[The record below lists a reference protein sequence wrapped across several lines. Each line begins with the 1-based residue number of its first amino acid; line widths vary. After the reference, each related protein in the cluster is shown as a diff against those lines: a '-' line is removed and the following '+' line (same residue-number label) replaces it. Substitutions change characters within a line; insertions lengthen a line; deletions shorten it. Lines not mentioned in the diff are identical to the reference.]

1 MTNDRLE
8 SFRTAFQ
15 NLDVMP
21 LVTPDQLDR
30 LRVEYGTDII
40 IALEQLVADCSPANN
55 KIIFT
60 GHRGSGKSTLLGQFC
75 RQMQDKYFVVF
86 FSISDLIEM
95 SDVNHVNILFAMA
108 VKLMETAEN
117 PKDEI
122 DKIKISP
129 KTKKAFYLWFSEH
142 TKTETNSREST
153 LELEAGIDSGADAW
167 FVKFF
172 AKLKSTLKA
181 NSVIRDE
188 IKNKFT
194 RKISDLVDR
203 VNDIATA
210 IEIASGKEILVVI
223 DDLDKLDLEIVDR
236 VYRNNIS
243 SLFQPQFR
251 IVYTIPMAATRDLSL
266 RDIIRDATKN
276 RIQSMWAT
284 KFFPLDA
291 EKRPNAVPIEASVRV
306 FEEILSKRMPSEL
319 IEPEVVKMMILKS
332 GGALREFIRLA
343 RQCCQISLVQL
354 RRDPNQQNIKITEE
368 IFKQAVT
375 DLRIEM
381 TEPLGQNAFE
391 ILAQVYQKNA
401 PEDGLN
407 QTFLDLLHAL
417 YILEYKNDDL
427 WFGVNPII
435 KDLLE
440 RRGLI

>member
-21 LVTPDQLDR
+21 LVTPEQLDR

-55 KIIFT
+55 KIVFT

-117 PKDEI
+117 PKDRI
-122 DKIKISP
+122 DRIKISP
-129 KTKKAFYLWFSEH
+129 ETKKAFYLWFSEH

-188 IKNKFT
+188 IKN
-194 RKISDLVDR
+194 
-203 VNDIATA
+203 
-210 IEIASGKEILVVI
+210 
-223 DDLDKLDLEIVDR
+223 
-236 VYRNNIS
+236 
-243 SLFQPQFR
+243 
-251 IVYTIPMAATRDLSL
+251 
-266 RDIIRDATKN
+266 N
-276 RIQSMWAT
+276 RI
-284 KFFPLDA
+284 
-291 EKRPNAVPIEASVRV
+291 
-306 FEEILSKRMPSEL
+306 
-319 IEPEVVKMMILKS
+319 
-332 GGALREFIRLA
+332 A
-343 RQCCQISLVQL
+343 RQCCQICLV
-354 RRDPNQQNIKITEE
+354 
-368 IFKQAVT
+368 
-375 DLRIEM
+375 
-381 TEPLGQNAFE
+381 
-391 ILAQVYQKNA
+391 
-401 PEDGLN
+401 
-407 QTFLDLLHAL
+407 
-417 YILEYKNDDL
+417 
-427 WFGVNPII
+427 
-435 KDLLE
+435 
-440 RRGLI
+440 

>member
-8 SFRTAFQ
+8 LFRTAFQ

-21 LVTPDQLDR
+21 LVTPEQLDR

-55 KIIFT
+55 KIVFT
-60 GHRGSGKSTLLGQFC
+60 GHRGSGKSTLLGEFC

-108 VKLMETAEN
+108 VKLMEEAKN
-117 PKDEI
+117 PERNVKV
-122 DKIKISP
+122 KISP
-129 KTKKAFYLWFSEH
+129 KTEKAFYLWFSEH

-153 LELEAGIDSGADAW
+153 VEIEAGIDSGANAW

-181 NSVIRDE
+181 NSVIREE
-188 IKNKFT
+188 IKDKFT

-203 VNDIATA
+203 VNDIAAA
-210 IEIASGKEILVVI
+210 IEAASGQEILVVI
-223 DDLDKLDLEIVDR
+223 DDLDKLDLEIVER

-251 IVYTIPMAATRDLSL
+251 IIYTIPMAATRDLSL
-266 RDIIRDATKN
+266 RGIIKDATKN

-284 KFFPLDA
+284 KFFPFGA
-291 EKRPNAVPIEASVRV
+291 EKQPNATPVAESVRV
-306 FEEILSKRMPSEL
+306 FEEILSKRMPLDL
-319 IEPEVVKMMILKS
+319 IEPEVVKMIILKS
-332 GGALREFIRLA
+332 GGALREFIRIA
-343 RQCCQISLVQL
+343 RQCCQICLVQL
-354 RRDPNQQNIKITEE
+354 RQDPSLQNIKITEN
-368 IFKQAVT
+368 IFQKAIT

-381 TEPLGQNAFE
+381 TEPLGQNAFD
-391 ILAQVYQKNA
+391 ILAQVHQKNA
-401 PEDGLN
+401 PEDGMN
-407 QTFLDLLHAL
+407 QTFLDLLHEL

-427 WFGVNPII
+427 WFGVNPIV

>member
-15 NLDVMP
+15 NLDVIP
-21 LVTPDQLDR
+21 LVTPNQLDR
-30 LRVEYGTDII
+30 LRVEYGTEII
-40 IALEQLVADCSPANN
+40 VALEQLVADCSPANN

-75 RQMQDKYFVVF
+75 REMQDKYFVVF
-86 FSISDLIEM
+86 FSISELIEM
-95 SDVNHVNILFAMA
+95 SDVNHVNILFATA
-108 VKLMETAEN
+108 VKLMEDA
-117 PKDEI
+117 KSRD
-122 DKIKISP
+122 IKISS
-129 KTKKAFYLWFSEH
+129 KTEKAFYLWFSEH

-167 FVKFF
+167 FIKFF

-188 IKNKFT
+188 IKDKFT

-203 VNDIATA
+203 INDIATA
-210 IEIASGKEILVVI
+210 IEAASGKEILVVI
-223 DDLDKLDLEIVDR
+223 DDLDKLGLELVDR

-251 IVYTIPMAATRDLSL
+251 IIYTIPMAATRDLSL
-266 RDIIRDATKN
+266 RGIIKDATKN

-284 KFFPLDA
+284 KFFPFGAD
-291 EKRPNAVPIEASVRV
+291 KQPNAVPVAESVKV
-306 FEEILSKRMPSEL
+306 FEKILAKRMPLEL
-319 IEPEVVKMMILKS
+319 IEPAVVNMIILKS
-332 GGALREFIRLA
+332 GGALREFIRIA
-343 RQCCQISLVQL
+343 RQCCQVCLVQL
-354 RRDPNQQNIKITEE
+354 RQDPSLQDIRITEE
-368 IFKQAVT
+368 IFKKAIT

-401 PEDGLN
+401 PQDGAD
-407 QTFLDLLHAL
+407 QIFLDLLHEL

>member
-8 SFRTAFQ
+8 SFRIAFQ
-15 NLDVMP
+15 NLDVIP
-21 LVTPDQLDR
+21 LVTPDQLGKF
-30 LRVEYGTDII
+30 RVEYGTEII
-40 IALEQLVADCSPANN
+40 IALEQLVSDCSPASN
-55 KIIFT
+55 KIVFT

-75 RQMQDKYFVVF
+75 REMEDKYFVVF

-108 VKLMETAEN
+108 VKLMEEAKNEN
-117 PKDEI
+117 RKVQV
-122 DKIKISP
+122 KISP
-129 KTKKAFYLWFSEH
+129 KTEKAFYRWFSEH

-153 LELEAGIDSGADAW
+153 LELEAGIDSGANAW

-188 IKNKFT
+188 IKHKFD

-210 IEIASGKEILVVI
+210 IEAASGQEILVVI
-223 DDLDKLDLEIVDR
+223 DDLDKLDLEIVER

-251 IVYTIPMAATRDLSL
+251 IIYTIPMAATRDLSL
-266 RDIIRDATKN
+266 RGIIKDATKN

-284 KFFPLDA
+284 KFFPIGA
-291 EKRPNAVPIEASVRV
+291 EKQPNAIPVAESVKV
-306 FEEILSKRMPSEL
+306 FEEILSKRMPAEL
-319 IEPEVVKMMILKS
+319 IEPAVVKMMILKS
-332 GGALREFIRLA
+332 GGALREFIRIA
-343 RQCCQISLVQL
+343 RQCCQICLVQL
-354 RRDPNQQNIKITEE
+354 RRDPNLQDLKITEE
-368 IFKQAVT
+368 VFQKAIT
-375 DLRIEM
+375 DLRVEM
-381 TEPLGQNAFE
+381 TEPLGQNAFD

-401 PEDGLN
+401 PQDGMD
-407 QTFLDLLHAL
+407 QTFLDLLHEL

-427 WFGVNPII
+427 WFGVNPIV

>member
-21 LVTPDQLDR
+21 LVTAEQLDR
-30 LRVEYGTDII
+30 LRVEYGTEII
-40 IALEQLVADCSPANN
+40 IALEQLVIDCSPTNN

-108 VKLMETAEN
+108 VKLMEDAERRGV
-117 PKDEI
+117 
-122 DKIKISP
+122 KISP
-129 KTKKAFYLWFSEH
+129 KTKKAFYLWFSKH
-142 TKTETNSREST
+142 TKTEST
-153 LELEAGIDSGADAW
+153 TIDSNLELEAGVDSGASAW
-167 FVKFF
+167 FIKFF
-172 AKLKSTLKA
+172 AKLKATLKA

-188 IKNKFT
+188 IKSEFT
-194 RKISDLVDR
+194 RQISDLVDR

-210 IEIASGKEILVVI
+210 IEAASGQDILVVI
-223 DDLDKLDLEIVDR
+223 DDLDKLDLEIVER

-251 IVYTIPMAATRDLSL
+251 IIYTIPMAATRDLSL

-284 KFFPLDA
+284 KFFPFGA
-291 EKRPNAVPIEASVRV
+291 EKQPNAIPVAESVRV
-306 FEEILSKRMPSEL
+306 FEEILAKRMPAEL
-319 IEPEVVKMMILKS
+319 IEPAVVRMMILKS
-332 GGALREFIRLA
+332 GGALREFIRIA
-343 RQCCQISLVQL
+343 RQCCQICLVQL
-354 RRDPNQQNIKITEE
+354 RRDPNIQDIKITDE
-368 IFKQAVT
+368 IFKKAIT

-401 PEDGLN
+401 PEDGMN

-427 WFGVNPII
+427 WFGVNPIV

>member
-8 SFRTAFQ
+8 SFRIAFQ
-15 NLDVMP
+15 NLDVIP
-21 LVTPDQLDR
+21 LVTPDQLGKF
-30 LRVEYGTDII
+30 RVEYGTEII
-40 IALEQLVADCSPANN
+40 IALEQLVSDCSPASN
-55 KIIFT
+55 KIVFT
-60 GHRGSGKSTLLGQFC
+60 GHRGSGKSTLLGQLC
-75 RQMQDKYFVVF
+75 REMEDKYFVVF

-108 VKLMETAEN
+108 VKLMEEAKNEN
-117 PKDEI
+117 RKVQV
-122 DKIKISP
+122 KISP
-129 KTKKAFYLWFSEH
+129 KTEKAFYRWFSEH

-153 LELEAGIDSGADAW
+153 LELEAGIDSGANAW

-188 IKNKFT
+188 IKHKFD

-210 IEIASGKEILVVI
+210 IEAASGQEILVVI
-223 DDLDKLDLEIVDR
+223 DDLDKLDLEIVER

-251 IVYTIPMAATRDLSL
+251 IIYTIPMAATRDLSL
-266 RDIIRDATKN
+266 RGIIKDATKN

-284 KFFPLDA
+284 KFFPIGA
-291 EKRPNAVPIEASVRV
+291 EKQPNAIPVAESVKV
-306 FEEILSKRMPSEL
+306 FEEILSKRMPAEL
-319 IEPEVVKMMILKS
+319 IEPAVVKMMILKS
-332 GGALREFIRLA
+332 GGALREFIRIA
-343 RQCCQISLVQL
+343 RQCCQICLVQL
-354 RRDPNQQNIKITEE
+354 RRDPNLQDLKITEE
-368 IFKQAVT
+368 VFQKAIT
-375 DLRIEM
+375 DLRVEM
-381 TEPLGQNAFE
+381 TEPLGQNAFD

-401 PEDGLN
+401 PQDGMD
-407 QTFLDLLHAL
+407 QTFLDLLHEL

-427 WFGVNPII
+427 WFGVNPIV